1 MKRFNL
7 TVWIAWIFLL
17 LPIARAGDGKVTLI
31 RTPDG
36 GIQPQAAMDERG
48 VLHLIYFKGEPGAGN
63 VFYVRREPGKESFSA
78 PIQVNS
84 QAGSVIAAGTV
95 RGAHIAV
102 GKRGRVHV
110 AWMGSKNAV
119 PTGPENSSPML
130 YARLN
135 DEATAF
141 EPQRNLIQFAT
152 GLDGGGSVAADNA
165 GNVYVAWH
173 AGPSKKGEE
182 ERRVWLARSRDEG
195 RSFSREAPA
204 NSEPTG
210 ACGCCGM
217 RAFADRDGKVYI
229 LYRSATQQ
237 IHRDIYLLASNAGGE
252 SFAGNR
258 LHEWEINACPMSTAA
273 FGRGA
278 NRVLAAWETK
288 GQVYFAGVKVDGG
301 SVSPPVS
308 PPGESGKRKHA
319 AIAGNGRGET
329 LLAWAEG
336 TAWNRGG
343 SLAWQVFDKMGQ
355 PMAEKGSVP
364 GIPVWSLPAVVEYP
378 DGRFAIIY

>member
-1 MKRFNL
+1 M
-7 TVWIAWIFLL
+7 VWVFIGPSIV
-17 LPIARAGDGKVTLI
+17 RAGDGKVTLI

-36 GIQPQAAMDERG
+36 GIQPQAVMDHKG
-48 VLHLIYFKGEPGAGN
+48 VLHLIYFKGEPGAGD

-110 AWMGSKNAV
+110 AWMGSKKAE
-119 PTGPENSSPML
+119 PKGPDNSSPML

-135 DEATAF
+135 DGATAF
-141 EPQRNLIQFAT
+141 EPQRNLIQFAA
-152 GLDGGGSVAADNA
+152 GLDGGGSVAADNS

-173 AGPSKKGEE
+173 AGPHTKGEE
-182 ERRVWLARSRDEG
+182 ERRVWLARSRDDG

-237 IHRDIYLLASNAGGE
+237 THRDIYLLAANAGGE
-252 SFAGNR
+252 SFAGKR

-273 FGRGA
+273 FGRGG
-278 NRVLAAWETK
+278 NGVLAAWETK
-288 GQVYFAGVKVDGG
+288 GQVYFAGVKMDAGAV
-301 SVSPPVS
+301 PLPIS
-308 PPGESGKRKHA
+308 PPGEGGKRKHA

-329 LLAWAEG
+329 LLAWTEG

-343 SLAWQVFDKMGQ
+343 SLAWQVFDKVSQ
-355 PMAEKGSVP
+355 PTGEEGEVP
-364 GIPVWSLPAVVEYP
+364 GISVWSLPAVVAYP

>member
-1 MKRFNL
+1 MWL
-7 TVWIAWIFLL
+7 VWILL
-17 LPIARAGDGKVTLI
+17 ALPLMGAGDTKVVLI

-36 GIQPQAAMDERG
+36 GIQPQAATDDKG
-48 VLHLIYFKGEPGAGN
+48 VLHLIYFKGEPGSGD
-63 VFYVRREPGKESFSA
+63 VFYVRREPGKEGFSA
-78 PIQVNS
+78 PIKVNS
-84 QAGSVIAAGTV
+84 QAGSVIATGTV

-110 AWMGSKNAV
+110 AWMGSKNAH
-119 PTGPENSSPML
+119 TGPENSSPML
-130 YARLN
+130 YTRLN

-141 EPQRNLIQFAT
+141 EPQRNVIQFAI
-152 GLDGGGSVAADNA
+152 GLDGGGSIAADNS

-173 AGPSKKGEE
+173 AGPGTKGEE

-217 RAFADRDGKVYI
+217 RAFADHDGKVYI
-229 LYRSATQQ
+229 LYRSATGK
-237 IHRDIYLLASNAGGE
+237 IHRDIYLLASNPGGE
-252 SFAGNR
+252 TFAGNR

-273 FGRGA
+273 FGRGGD
-278 NRVLAAWETK
+278 RVLAAWETK
-288 GQVYFAGVKVDGG
+288 GQIYYAGIKTDAGA
-301 SVSPPVS
+301 VSTPIS
-308 PPGESGKRKHA
+308 PPGEGGKPKHA

-343 SLAWQVFDKMGQ
+343 SLAWQVFDRMGR
-355 PMAEKGSVP
+355 PTVEKGEVP
-364 GIPVWSLPAVVEYP
+364 GIPVWSLPAVVAYP